1 MYIEVL
7 RVDMYGSIAVVLRV
21 DSDFAKQV
29 FEYMRV
35 RQTNSF
41 DLDAD
46 RQDAWVRKITP
57 WQTDPQ
63 QLRFFMLCVR

>member
-1 MYIEVL
+1 MEVL

-29 FEYMRV
+29 FEYMRA
-35 RQTNSF
+35 RQTISF

-46 RQDAWVRKITP
+46 RHDAWVRINK
-57 WQTDPQ
+57 
-63 QLRFFMLCVR
+63 